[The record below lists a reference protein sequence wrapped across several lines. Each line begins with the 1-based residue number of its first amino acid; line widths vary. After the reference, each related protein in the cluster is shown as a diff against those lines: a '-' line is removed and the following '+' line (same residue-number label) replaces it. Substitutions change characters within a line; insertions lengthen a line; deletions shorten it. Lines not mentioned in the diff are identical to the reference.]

1 MGVGVF
7 SEDFGGYGETF
18 IIDRM
23 DLLSRSN
30 YYSSILEYLPLSVE
44 DAAVIQKI
52 ANWLEIEDVSALYEA
67 FQLVQ
72 TSASLDCIEDAFC
85 NASRPIMGSARRP
98 TLQREDGRVLLSELS
113 LPLPVL
119 DKAGLE
125 ALQDARDYQVWC
137 ADCDE
142 DLRQSIGEEIILPL
156 VHETH
161 GIYRDRPTTD
171 CDMQVLADLTRS
183 GAIEV
188 TFKEWASYHW
198 MVGVAIAPHLRDAL
212 DDALTA
218 SYAERREFTE
228 DYGRSPT
235 ALEKR
240 LNTGVQRLLRYL
252 RLECRSWGFD
262 VEYKTSGYTSS
273 SYVMPKNLTQAR
285 DRALGQFLS
294 WEKKAA

>member
-23 DLLSRSN
+23 DLLSRSK
-30 YYSSILEYLPLSVE
+30 YYSSVLEYMGIPSE
-44 DAAVIQKI
+44 ATTTIQKI
-52 ANWLEIEDVSALYEA
+52 AEWLDVLDLSGLFEA
-67 FQLVQ
+67 FQLVRS
-72 TSASLDCIEDAFC
+72 SASLEDIEDAFFSV
-85 NASRPIMGSARRP
+85 SRPILGSARRP
-98 TLQREDGRVLLSELS
+98 SLIRVDGMVRFPKLDLAV
-113 LPLPVL
+113 PVL

-137 ADCDE
+137 ADADE
-142 DLRQSIGEEIILPL
+142 DLHETIREEIILPL
-156 VHETH
+156 VNETH
-161 GIYRDRPTTD
+161 GIYRDRPTYD

-228 DYGRSPT
+228 DYGQSPA

-252 RLECRSWGFD
+252 RLEFRNWGFD
-262 VEYKTSGYTSS
+262 VKYKTSGYTSS